1 MSNALIDF
9 YKYAGEVVVTTE
21 KNHQEPELS
30 GPGRSAFNGL
40 PLDIRSVD
48 DLRLERYGKKAVTG
62 TGAILTSEL
71 AQRLYYALRFAL
83 SSSLRRRVQRFGLR
97 DWNCIA
103 FPRWPVDTSVEEILE
118 RQLLETMRSR
128 GVDSIPFVWFWPG
141 GAHSAAVMTHDVETS
156 AGMALVPSLIDV
168 DDEFEIKASYQLVP
182 ERRYVI
188 SNQLLEVIRARQC
201 EVNVHGLDHHGNLF
215 RDRNTFLN
223 QSKQIN
229 RYVESFG
236 AEGFRAGSMYRNVEW
251 LNELNISYDMSVPN
265 VAHLEPQRGGCCTV
279 FPYFAGKVLEIPLTT
294 IQDYSLLHILGDYSI
309 ELWKK
314 QIELVTT
321 KHGLVSFIVHPDY
334 ILTKN
339 ALPVYRSLLAH
350 LSRLR
355 NELNVWIALPG
366 GVNRWWRERNAMSVA
381 RDEDGNW
388 RIEGR
393 GRERARIAFA
403 RIRNNRIE
411 YAMGQSYEQPA
422 HSFQSDD
429 SWREAQ
435 SIAMSRSMTSS
446 IVTPAGRLG

>member
-1 MSNALIDF
+1 
-9 YKYAGEVVVTTE
+9 
-21 KNHQEPELS
+21 
-30 GPGRSAFNGL
+30 
-40 PLDIRSVD
+40 
-48 DLRLERYGKKAVTG
+48 
-62 TGAILTSEL
+62 
-71 AQRLYYALRFAL
+71 
-83 SSSLRRRVQRFGLR
+83 
-97 DWNCIA
+97 
-103 FPRWPVDTSVEEILE
+103 
-118 RQLLETMRSR
+118 
-128 GVDSIPFVWFWPG
+128 
-141 GAHSAAVMTHDVETS
+141 
-156 AGMALVPSLIDV
+156 
-168 DDEFEIKASYQLVP
+168 
-182 ERRYVI
+182 
-188 SNQLLEVIRARQC
+188 
-201 EVNVHGLDHHGNLF
+201 
-215 RDRNTFLN
+215 
-223 QSKQIN
+223 
-229 RYVESFG
+229 
-236 AEGFRAGSMYRNVEW
+236 
-251 LNELNISYDMSVPN
+251 
-265 VAHLEPQRGGCCTV
+265 V